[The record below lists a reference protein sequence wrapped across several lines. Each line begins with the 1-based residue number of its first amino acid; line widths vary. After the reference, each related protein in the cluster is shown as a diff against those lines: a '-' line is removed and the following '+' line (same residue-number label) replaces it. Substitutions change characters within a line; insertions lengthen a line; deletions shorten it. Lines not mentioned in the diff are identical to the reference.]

1 MTGGHLSERALILTP
16 TGRDS
21 QVASELLA
29 EADLAARTVPDLPAL
44 LTELSRGA
52 GLAVIADEALR
63 TADIAPLARW
73 LETQPAWSDIPLL
86 ILTRQGAGP
95 EKNPAAAR
103 LAEALGNVAFV
114 ERPFHPTTFVSVVR
128 TAMRN
133 RRRQYQARSL
143 LEDLARERSA
153 LSELTRTLEQR
164 VQERTSELMREAAQR
179 SQIEEQLRQ
188 AQKMESLGQLTGG
201 VAHDFNNLL
210 MAVMGNLEL
219 LRKRVPDDPRLH
231 RLIDSALQGA
241 KRGATLT
248 QRLLAFARQQ
258 DLRPVSIDLISL
270 IHDMTDLLERSLG
283 PQVQLHLTYP
293 DDVPPALVDPNQ
305 FELALLNLAI
315 NARDAMPEGGAIHIE
330 VEPKDRPEPLTL
342 KPGKYLRVRVA
353 DTGTGMDAKT
363 LARAT
368 EPFFSTKPV
377 GRGAGL
383 GLSMVHGLMVQLGG
397 VVDIDSKP
405 GRGTNVDLW
414 IPVAVT
420 APEVEQ
426 ENVDTTV
433 PERGSTVL
441 LVDDDPLIATSA
453 VDMLEDIGH
462 TVIEANS
469 GQDALEIL
477 RSDRSIDILVTD
489 HSMPGMTGMELARAT
504 REIRPDI
511 PILLVTGFADL
522 AEDTS
527 LTLPR
532 LGKPYSQEQL
542 RTELAR
548 LLTASRAVVAG

>member
-1 MTGGHLSERALILTP
+1 VNAGPLSERVLILTP

-29 EADLAARTVPDLPAL
+29 EAGF
-44 LTELSRGA
+44 LTEYVPNIPAMVIELDRGA
-52 GLAVIADEALR
+52 GVAVIADEALR

-73 LETQPAWSDIPLL
+73 LGQQPPWSDIPLL
-86 ILTRQGAGP
+86 ILTRQGAGS
-95 EKNPAAAR
+95 ERNPAAAR

-128 TAMRN
+128 TAMRS
-133 RRRQYQARSL
+133 RQRQYEARAL
-143 LEDLARERSA
+143 LNDLARERSA
-153 LSELTRTLEQR
+153 LSDLTRTLEQR
-164 VQERTSELMREAAQR
+164 VQDRTSELLREAAQR
-179 SQIEEQLRQ
+179 AKIEEQLRQ

-219 LRKRVPDDPRLH
+219 LRKRVPDDPRLY
-231 RLIDSALQGA
+231 RLIDSAVQGA
-241 KRGATLT
+241 RRGATLT

-258 DLRPVSIDLISL
+258 DLRPVSIDLVSL

-283 PQVQLHLTYP
+283 PQIQLHLSHP
-293 DDVPPALVDPNQ
+293 EGLPPALVDPNQ

-330 VEPKDRPEPLTL
+330 VKTKHVAKESLL
-342 KPGKYLRVRVA
+342 QPGDYLRVRVA
-353 DTGTGMDAKT
+353 DTGSGMNAQT

-377 GRGAGL
+377 GRGTGL

-397 VVDIDSKP
+397 RVEIGSEP
-405 GRGTNVDLW
+405 GKGTNVDLW

-420 APEVEQ
+420 APEAVSES
-426 ENVDTTV
+426 VDV
-433 PERGSTVL
+433 PVLERASTVL

-462 TVIEANS
+462 TVIEVNS

-477 RSDRSIDILVTD
+477 RSDQPIDILVTD
-489 HSMPGMTGMELARAT
+489 HSMPGMTGMELARAS

-522 AEDTS
+522 AEDKS
-527 LTLPR
+527 LRLPR
-532 LGKPYSQEQL
+532 LGKPYRQDQL
-542 RTELAR
+542 RTEIAR
-548 LLTASRAVVAG
+548 LVTAARGALAS

>member
-1 MTGGHLSERALILTP
+1 MNEGSLSERALILTP

-21 QVASELLA
+21 KVATELLLEACLPA
-29 EADLAARTVPDLPAL
+29 EKVVDLPAL
-44 LTELSRGA
+44 VDELNRGA
-52 GLAVIADEALR
+52 GLAVIADEALI
-63 TADIAPLARW
+63 TADFGPLARW
-73 LETQPAWSDIPLL
+73 LDTQPAWSDIPLL
-86 ILTRQGAGP
+86 ILTRQGAGS
-95 EKNPAAAR
+95 ERNPAAAR

-114 ERPFHPTTFVSVVR
+114 ERPFHPTTFVSAVR

-153 LSELTRTLEQR
+153 LSDLTRTLEQR
-164 VQERTSELMREAAQR
+164 VQERTSELTREAAQR
-179 SQIEEQLRQ
+179 SQIEDQLRQ

-219 LRKRVPDDPRLH
+219 LRKRVPDEPRLH

-258 DLRPVSIDLISL
+258 DLRPVSTDLISL

-293 DDVPPALVDPNQ
+293 DEVPPALVDPNQ

-315 NARDAMPEGGAIHIE
+315 NARDAMPDGGAIHIE
-330 VEPKDRPEPLTL
+330 VEPKDRPERSPL

-353 DTGTGMDAKT
+353 DTGSGMDAQT

-377 GRGAGL
+377 GRGTGL

-397 VVDIDSKP
+397 VVEIGSEP

-420 APEVEQ
+420 APAVEQ
-426 ENVDTTV
+426 EDAGTAVS
-433 PERGSTVL
+433 ERGSTVL

-462 TVIEANS
+462 TVIEVHS
-469 GQDALEIL
+469 GPEALDLL
-477 RSDRSIDILVTD
+477 RGDRAIDILVTD
-489 HSMPGMTGMELARAT
+489 HSMPGMTGIELARAT

-522 AEDTS
+522 AEDKS
-527 LTLPR
+527 LKLPR
-532 LGKPYSQEQL
+532 LGKPYSQDQL

-548 LLTASRAVVAG
+548 LLTAARADAG

>member
-1 MTGGHLSERALILTP
+1 
-16 TGRDS
+16 
-21 QVASELLA
+21 
-29 EADLAARTVPDLPAL
+29 
-44 LTELSRGA
+44 
-52 GLAVIADEALR
+52 
-63 TADIAPLARW
+63 
-73 LETQPAWSDIPLL
+73 
-86 ILTRQGAGP
+86 
-95 EKNPAAAR
+95 
-103 LAEALGNVAFV
+103 
-114 ERPFHPTTFVSVVR
+114 
-128 TAMRN
+128 MRN

-143 LEDLARERSA
+143 LDDLDRERSA
-153 LSELTRTLEQR
+153 LADLTRTLEQR
-164 VQERTSELMREAAQR
+164 VQDRTGELLREAAQR

-241 KRGATLT
+241 KRGASLT

-258 DLRPVSIDLISL
+258 DLRPVSTDLVSL

-283 PQVQLHLTYP
+283 PQIQLHLTHP
-293 DDVPPALVDPNQ
+293 EDLPPALVDPNQ

-330 VEPKDRPEPLTL
+330 VTTTNDAGRPEL
-342 KPGKYLRVRVA
+342 KPGRYLRVTVS
-353 DTGTGMDAKT
+353 DTGSGMDAQT
-363 LARAT
+363 LARAA

-377 GRGAGL
+377 GRGTGL

-397 VVDIDSKP
+397 LVDISSE
-405 GRGTNVDLW
+405 RGSGTKVDLW

-420 APEVEQ
+420 APKVVPES
-426 ENVDTTV
+426 VDV
-433 PERGSTVL
+433 PVLERGSTVL

-462 TVIEANS
+462 TVIEVNS

-477 RSDRSIDILVTD
+477 RSDQPIDILVTD
-489 HSMPGMTGMELARAT
+489 HSMPGMTGVELARAT

-522 AEDTS
+522 TEDQS
-527 LTLPR
+527 LRLP
-532 LGKPYSQEQL
+532 
-542 RTELAR
+542 
-548 LLTASRAVVAG
+548 ASRQTLQTGSVAHRNRPPAHRFTRSGRGLTRRKRAGGALRRGSADRCAGGRSAVEDAASSSMTDRQTRVPPIESCNTGILRIIGFISHETGAPFPPGDVDHIFRLPAQAGYGDKRTT